1 MFTFY
6 LPSFIYTHTR
16 HKEYKDSAVRE
27 YLTRSPHLARVALA
41 APSCVSSVVCT
52 STVLFFF
59 SEKYHSVQRVYEKKI
74 VQFLSKLHERLNEE

>member
-6 LPSFIYTHTR
+6 LLSFIYTHTR

-52 STVLFFF
+52 STVLFFLVNNITQYSSF
-59 SEKYHSVQRVYEKKI
+59 IKKKNCTI
-74 VQFLSKLHERLNEE
+74 FVKII